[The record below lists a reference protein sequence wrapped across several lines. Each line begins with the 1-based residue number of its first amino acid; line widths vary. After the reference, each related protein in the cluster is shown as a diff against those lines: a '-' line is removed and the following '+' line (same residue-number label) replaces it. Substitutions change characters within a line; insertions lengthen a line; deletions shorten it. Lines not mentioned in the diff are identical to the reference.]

1 MRRLIC
7 FAAALLVA
15 AASLSGQDRNIRQ
28 ELQENPLRYG
38 GSSSPYE
45 YAPGEVTA
53 PPEGFKPFHISHF
66 GRHGS
71 RFHTSKDLCAGLLKV
86 FRKADSLGV
95 LTALGASAYCRI
107 QVADSLSRHRS
118 GDLTPVGEREQREI
132 AARMLSAYPEVFQ
145 GKDIPI
151 TARSTTSARVL
162 LSMASFC
169 EEIRSRCPQAR
180 IVHEAGDRTN
190 AVLNHYTPN
199 YRKYYENGHWRAV
212 RDRWTEKHFHSDRM
226 VYRLFRSADVFDGK
240 ADGGRA
246 RRFVRDLYSLA
257 KILPAYGAGLSLTDL
272 FPEEDLFVLWQ
283 IGNMEQYMRKGPS
296 ALAPVLAP
304 GIAAPLLKDFLER
317 ADEAVSGG
325 PVRADLR
332 FGHGEGIMPL
342 AALMQ
347 LEGASDVCDDPDRMA
362 QVWQDYRITTMAAN
376 IQWVFYRNAAGEVLV
391 HLFLNEREVRVN
403 VPGETGPYY
412 RWDCLKAYYTN
423 LLEIIAR

>member
-53 PPEGFKPFHISHF
+53 PPEGFKPFYISHF

-132 AARMLSAYPEVFQ
+132 AARMLSAYPEVRAYLMEMQ
-145 GKDIPI
+145 
-151 TARSTTSARVL
+151 R
-162 LSMASFC
+162 SMAR
-169 EEIRSRCPQAR
+169 EN
-180 IVHEAGDRTN
+180 EAGDRTN

-403 VPGETGPYY
+403 MPGETGPYY